1 MEHATPTDMAA
12 LEAEI
17 AAIEAD
23 HAATTARVGALLASG
38 SAAALLADCQ
48 AMAEM
53 LARDTAVQ
61 TRYQRRI
68 ARAIDAL

>member
-1 MEHATPTDMAA
+1 MEHTTPTDITA
-12 LEAEI
+12 LLAEVD
-17 AAIEAD
+17 AIEAE
-23 HAATTARVGALLASG
+23 HTAMQARVDALLTRG